1 MNKLKLQIE
10 NLEEQNFNLL
20 KENQNLKD
28 SQEPI
33 LEQLPDSKWRVSIKS
48 SKGGTHQFSR
58 VLEFTKADVLNM
70 QAIAEYLDEMAP
82 ERTTPIL
89 QAAYETNVRKF
100 LDQRMD
106 NREYSKKRPQ
116 YNFKA

>member
-1 MNKLKLQIE
+1 
-10 NLEEQNFNLL
+10 
-20 KENQNLKD
+20 
-28 SQEPI
+28 
-33 LEQLPDSKWRVSIKS
+33 
-48 SKGGTHQFSR
+48 
-58 VLEFTKADVLNM
+58 M

-89 QAAYETNVRKF
+89 QASYETNVRKF

-116 YNFKA
+116 YNFKAWLYSDNVLTLLCAKNQ